1 MRIVFCKYEVAGRTH
16 ALGWSEIFDV
26 SQFNLEVTHT
36 INELVGRPTL
46 REREDGVEIAIGDT
60 AADSGPDGADSV
72 AATEVATM
80 KTAVTL
86 QVFVTEEEYLALM
99 EKGYTAKQPATTA
112 MLLED
117 ETTEALGR
125 SIETWLHARNEEY
138 MEKLLTTD
146 PAITPVPLD
155 VCEWLCQSLRVIVV
169 RYWMPLGT
177 KLVSR
182 YLLNYLLEIEPFPG

>member
-16 ALGWSEIFDV
+16 ALGWSKFLDV
-26 SQFNLEVTHT
+26 SHFNLEVTHT

-46 REREDGVEIAIGDT
+46 REREDGTDVAIGAT
-60 AADSGPDGADSV
+60 AADSGAGGADSV

-86 QVFVTEEEYLALM
+86 QVFVTEEEFSALM
-99 EKGYTAKQPATTA
+99 EKGYTAKQPATTG

-138 MEKLLTTD
+138 KEELLTTD

-155 VCEWLCQSLRVIVV
+155 VCECCDKVSISFFVCSWLLDAIQ
-169 RYWMPLGT
+169 G
-177 KLVSR
+177 
-182 YLLNYLLEIEPFPG
+182 